1 MRPRFSLRT
10 LFVVMTLIALA
21 TGWRAHV
28 HASANRLADQLNA
41 GQYRRNGESKSSTN
55 NSQIDDAAVY
65 DADRVVAKI
74 DSGSTWRM
82 WLLPAIQIRKQ
93 AAEEGEDFRRWYRF
107 NQTFFGFSTAEELKF
122 AETKPVAKTTPV
134 GTPISAPTSA
144 N

>member
-1 MRPRFSLRT
+1 MKPRFSLRT
-10 LFVVMTLIALA
+10 LFVVMTFIALV
-21 TGWRAHV
+21 TGWRVHV
-28 HASANRLADQLNA
+28 HASASRLADQLNA
-41 GQYRRNGESKSSTN
+41 GHYCRDNGTESSTN
-55 NSQIDDAAVY
+55 ETLIDDAALY

-82 WLLPAIQIRKQ
+82 WLLPAVQLRKQ

-107 NQTFFGFSTAEELKF
+107 NQSFFGFSTAEELKF
-122 AETKPVAKTTPV
+122 AETKPVPKTTLV